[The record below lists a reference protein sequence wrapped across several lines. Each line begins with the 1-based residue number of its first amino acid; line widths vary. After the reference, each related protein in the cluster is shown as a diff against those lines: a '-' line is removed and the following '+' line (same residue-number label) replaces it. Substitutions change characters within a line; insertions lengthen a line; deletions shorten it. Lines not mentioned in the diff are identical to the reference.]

1 MHECVHL
8 SVYMVLVNLKWGLFS
23 FGSSV
28 FILFIFFNFI
38 LCYFIFSFLYYLL
51 SFLRRLF
58 FFLMG
63 NRERKRGVDVGKWGD
78 RKM

>member
-1 MHECVHL
+1 MSLWDFCVHECVHL

-38 LCYFIFSFLYYLL
+38 LCYFIFSFIIFYL
-51 SFLRRLF
+51 FLDAYF
-58 FFLMG
+58 FS
-63 NRERKRGVDVGKWGD
+63 
-78 RKM
+78 